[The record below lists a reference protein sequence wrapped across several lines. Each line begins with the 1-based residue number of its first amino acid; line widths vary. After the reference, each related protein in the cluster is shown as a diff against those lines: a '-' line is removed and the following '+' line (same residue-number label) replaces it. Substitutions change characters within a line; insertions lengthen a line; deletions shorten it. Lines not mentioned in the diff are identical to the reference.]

1 METGHSYLPNDRD
14 FADVSRA
21 LKHQNQ
27 VVSPEQ
33 WYDLVRN
40 ARLRNPFK
48 VRELKREN
56 FISLNGLDRHLINR
70 RKNEDH
76 NGVEWLKIKA
86 MKFEKGSLFMYY
98 KYSLKDDDIWMKVD
112 MCRNKRKRSEALEF
126 LENYE
131 PCLAYSEE
139 RCITKEKK
147 TDLMKL
153 LDYIPPIYHRF
164 YKSLKTD
171 NDHVDEHLDILDTD
185 TEENLE
191 EENSRNNA
199 N

>member
-1 METGHSYLPNDRD
+1 MFDACGGQNRNYPMARFNLYMVNSKADIHVIEQFFMETGHSYLPNDRD

-98 KYSLKDDDIWMKVD
+98 KYSLKDDDIWIK
-112 MCRNKRKRSEALEF
+112 A
-126 LENYE
+126 
-131 PCLAYSEE
+131 
-139 RCITKEKK
+139 
-147 TDLMKL
+147 
-153 LDYIPPIYHRF
+153 PIKAPAARF
-164 YKSLKTD
+164 F
-171 NDHVDEHLDILDTD
+171 I
-185 TEENLE
+185 
-191 EENSRNNA
+191 A
-199 N
+199 